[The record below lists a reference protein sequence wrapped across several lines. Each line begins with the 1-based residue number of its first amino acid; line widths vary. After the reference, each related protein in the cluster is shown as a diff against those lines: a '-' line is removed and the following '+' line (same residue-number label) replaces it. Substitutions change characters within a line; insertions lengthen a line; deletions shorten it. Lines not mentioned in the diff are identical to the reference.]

1 MKASASISC
10 IMKISSV
17 LTHYFILL
25 LSDASS
31 VGNYDIQRCYKV
43 NVTFHYQFPNGLS
56 SGTIAREK
64 SEFSSLFGTISTLLG
79 LVSECNGVSLSSKDI
94 VTSPP
99 GESNVFFTIPIAF
112 TASNS
117 IADDQVDSKLTNCID
132 KLNSYKGVLDSNAP
146 TVRQGAL
153 NNRPSKPSTITDK
166 KSCCGGNIPPP
177 CCAVG
182 AINVSST
189 ECGKIVVF
197 EEDTSRSSLVHTWD
211 ANANVCEWCKHFVR

>member
-1 MKASASISC
+1 
-10 IMKISSV
+10 MKISSV

-64 SEFSSLFGTISTLLG
+64 SEFSSLFRTVSSLLG
-79 LVSECNGVSLSSKDI
+79 LVSECSAVSLSSKDI

-99 GESNVFFTIPIAF
+99 GESNVFFTIPIVF
-112 TASNS
+112 TALNS
-117 IADDQVDSKLTNCID
+117 IADNQVDSRLTSCID
-132 KLNSYKGVLDSNAP
+132 KLNSYKGLLDSNAP

-166 KSCCGGNIPPP
+166 ESCCGGNIPPP
-177 CCAVG
+177 CCAAG
-182 AINVSST
+182 AIKVSGT
-189 ECGKIVVF
+189 RCGKILI
-197 EEDTSRSSLVHTWD
+197 SSYHCLRKQL
-211 ANANVCEWCKHFVR
+211 EGKRP